1 MTLGKHSKREV
12 QVKTGRLTGRT
23 KKDLGVPGQVEDL
36 VARAYAYRLVEIA
49 NGTTTEIISQFPS
62 ADIRI
67 DINPGNRDMLI
78 KWLRIMKRP
87 SKRFRDAICDA
98 LTRIPTTAPNIVP
111 VTRGNQ
117 IDIFY
122 ADFLEIREVR
132 GAFAFMLSQ
141 IIGADYSKHILEC
154 PECIYREEPA
164 WFFDKPKG
172 RVIKTYCTTTHADA
186 ARQRRNRK

>member
-1 MTLGKHSKREV
+1 MRKHSKREV

-23 KKDLGVPGQVEDL
+23 KKDPGVPGQVEDL

-49 NGTTTEIISQFPS
+49 NGTTTEIISQLAS

-67 DINPGNRDMLI
+67 DIKPGNRDMLI
-78 KWLRIMKRP
+78 RWLRMLKRP
-87 SKRFRDAICDA
+87 SNMFRREICDA
-98 LTRIPTTAPNIVP
+98 LTKIQTTAPNLVP
-111 VTRGNQ
+111 VTRGSQ
-117 IDIFY
+117 IEIFY
-122 ADFLEIREVR
+122 ADFLQIREVK

-154 PECIYREEPA
+154 PECIHRGEPA
-164 WFFDKPKG
+164 WLFDKPKA